1 MNVVNVNSFEEKL
14 REAEAR
20 LGIKQGMGVPV
31 LFERSSD
38 TAGKLLASLIVAGL
52 LLSALSRG
60 KGLRSPLSM
69 DSFVSQFLF
78 IFTIFFS

>member
-1 MNVVNVNSFEEKL
+1 MNVVDVNKFEEKL
-14 REAEAR
+14 RGAEAR
-20 LGIKQGMGVPV
+20 LGIKPGLGVPV

-60 KGLRSPLSM
+60 KGLRAPLSM
-69 DSFVSQFLF
+69 DSFVSLHLMHLC
-78 IFTIFFS
+78 T